1 MFKPDY
7 NEFCRLAGQGNLI
20 PVYREFMADMET
32 PVSVLSHF
40 ADEPDVFLF
49 ESVEGGERFGRY
61 SFIGL
66 HPRAVFTIEG
76 GAPFL
81 TDAAGRRPLAVS
93 GNAFFSLREVLAA
106 DKAVAV
112 PGLPPL
118 FGGAVGYLGYECVN
132 LFERLPAPKYAAQGN
147 VDAAFMLTDEMIIF
161 DNVRHTAMI
170 SVCARV
176 DDHSDRRDA
185 YDNAVSRIEALHDQ
199 MRRAP
204 AGGRADCAPRPPV
217 KLEGNMTREE
227 FMAMVEKAKKYITDG
242 EIIQVV
248 LSQKFTAPLTMSPFN
263 IYRALRLIN
272 PSPYTFFL
280 KTAGRVLIG
289 SSPETMVKLTD
300 GVAALRPIAG
310 TRKRGADEASD
321 RQNADELLKDEKER
335 AEHLMLVDLGR
346 NDLGRVAAPGSVQ
359 VRDFMKV
366 ERYSHV
372 MHLVSNVEA
381 IAAPGVDAFDL
392 VKATFPAG
400 TLSGAPKVR
409 AMEIINE
416 LEPVARGPYGGAVG
430 YVSNTGNL
438 DLAITI
444 RTLVIE
450 NDRIAIQA
458 GAGIVYDSDP
468 GKEYEETINKA
479 AAVFKA
485 LQLTANGLSL

>member
-1 MFKPDY
+1 MFKPDF
-7 NEFCRLAGQGNLI
+7 NEFCRLADQGNLI
-20 PVYREFMADMET
+20 PVYREFVADMET

-66 HPRAVFTIEG
+66 HPRAVFTIENG
-76 GAPFL
+76 RPFL
-81 TDAAGRRPLAVS
+81 HDAAGKKALDVV
-93 GNAFFSLREVLAA
+93 GNAFFSLREVLAG

-132 LFERLPAPKYAAQGN
+132 LFERLPEPKYTGSEQLE
-147 VDAAFMLTDEMIIF
+147 AAFMLTDEMIIF

-170 SVCARV
+170 SVCARLEESA
-176 DDHSDRRDA
+176 DLRDA
-185 YDNAVSRIEALHDQ
+185 YDNAVSRIEALHDR
-199 MRRAP
+199 MRSL
-204 AGGRADCAPRPPV
+204 GRGRNVCTPRLPV
-217 KLEGNMTREE
+217 KFEGNMSRGE
-227 FMAMVEKAKKYITDG
+227 FTKMVEKAKQYITDG

-248 LSQKFTAPLTMSPFN
+248 LSQKFTAPLTIAPFH

-280 KTAGRVLIG
+280 KTAGRILIG

-310 TRKRGADEASD
+310 TRKRGGDEAAD
-321 RQNADELLKDEKER
+321 RKNADELLKDEKER

-346 NDLGRVAAPGSVQ
+346 NDLGRIAAPGSVQ
-359 VRDFMKV
+359 VRDFMKI

-400 TLSGAPKVR
+400 TLSGAPKIR
-409 AMEIINE
+409 AMQIINE
-416 LEPVARGPYGGAVG
+416 LEPVSRGPYGGAVG
-430 YVSNTGNL
+430 YISNTGNL

-450 NDRIAIQA
+450 NNRISIQA

-468 GKEYEETINKA
+468 DKEYDETINKA
-479 AAVFKA
+479 AAVFKS
-485 LQLTANGLSL
+485 LQLAANGLTL